1 VDERVDVLDES
12 GKPTG
17 EVAWKSEA
25 HRRGLWHRCFHC
37 WVFGTE
43 ASGEPYLL
51 VQRRAAEKDTW
62 PGYLDVTAAG
72 HLGAGE
78 KPLRGGLRELEEE
91 LGLRVDPE
99 RFIPLGSRRI
109 EQEIPGGCDREFHD
123 VFLLFDPTPPQ
134 KLRLQAEEVDAV
146 LSMTLD
152 HAESLGQS
160 ESVPAVE
167 YVGGRLSPRGCG
179 LRTSFL
185 APTITSAGWRGR
197 RAAFTP
203 EEAPARSSNP
213 TRPAAG
219 RRGPPATP
227 LPARP

>member
-78 KPLRGGLRELEEE
+78 KPLKGGLRELEEE

-99 RFIPLGSRRI
+99 RLIPLGSCRI

-123 VFLLFDPTPPQ
+123 VFLLYDPTPPQ
-134 KLRLQAEEVDAV
+134 SMRLQAEEVEAV
-146 LSMTLD
+146 LSM
-152 HAESLGQS
+152 SLGDA
-160 ESVPAVE
+160 EALGGGWSVPAVE
-167 YVGGRLSPRGCG
+167 YKGGEIVTTRVRPSDFVPGTYDYLRRVAGAARRLLAGESPGEI
-179 LRTSFL
+179 F
-185 APTITSAGWRGR
+185 
-197 RAAFTP
+197 
-203 EEAPARSSNP
+203 
-213 TRPAAG
+213 
-219 RRGPPATP
+219 
-227 LPARP
+227 